1 MSILFHP
8 DTKFESSLGQV
19 LSALAVRNG
28 VARHQLA
35 DDVGLTRATVTKAVQ
50 ELIDAGIVAEVER
63 GRSSPRGGPRPILLE
78 VCRDAVHVIGL
89 DIRREKVTGC
99 RVDLAAT
106 LRETVS
112 VRLDPTV
119 TPETLL
125 ESLYEIVD
133 RLKASCP
140 DVPLGAIGVG
150 SIGPVDVL
158 AGRSHPMNFPVLDD
172 LPVCD
177 LLAKRYQV
185 PTTIRIG
192 AMAAA
197 YGEERL
203 AMGESGRPKSIAFVV
218 IDFRGI
224 GLGLISGGAGWLTD
238 HGGVGEVG
246 HVAIDI
252 NGRPCECGRRGCL
265 VQYASGLA
273 ALRMRDASGTGFGHS
288 ETMLSRL
295 ALDAEGGDEPA
306 RKALVDAGRY
316 LGSAIVDIDRLLRPS
331 RIVLGSSHDHMAKWY
346 MKGVHAYIDAVHE
359 ASDFTAL
366 QERLMLARKGSAAIA
381 YGAAA
386 LQIKNFTIAPSAIL
400 GRLSRPG
407 GLGSQRRLSEQVR
420 TPAK

>member
-1 MSILFHP
+1 MLHS
-8 DTKFESSLGQV
+8 DTKFEGSLGQV
-19 LSALAVRNG
+19 LSALALQG
-28 VARHQLA
+28 GIARHQLA

-50 ELIDAGIVAEVER
+50 ELMDAGIVAEVER

-78 VCRDAVHVIGL
+78 ICRDAFHVIGL
-89 DIRREKVTGC
+89 DIRREKITGC
-99 RVDLAAT
+99 RVDLAAK

-119 TPETLL
+119 TPETLA

-150 SIGPVDVL
+150 SIGPVDV
-158 AGRSHPMNFPVLDD
+158 ATGRSHPMNFPVLDD

-197 YGEERL
+197 YGEER
-203 AMGESGRPKSIAFVV
+203 MTTGESGPLKSIAFVV

-224 GLGLISGGAGWLTD
+224 GLGLISGGSGWLTD

-246 HVAIDI
+246 HVAIDM
-252 NGRPCECGRRGCL
+252 NGRACECGRRGCL

-273 ALRMRDASGTGFGHS
+273 ALRMRDASGIGHGHS
-288 ETMLSRL
+288 ESMLSEL
-295 ALDAEGGDEPA
+295 ALDAERGDEQA
-306 RKALVDAGRY
+306 QKALLEAGRY

-331 RIVLGSSHDHMAKWY
+331 RIVVGSSHDHMAEWY
-346 MKGVHAYIDAVHE
+346 MKGVHAYIEEIHE

-386 LQIKNFTIAPSAIL
+386 LQIKNFMIAPSAIL
-400 GRLSRPG
+400 GILSRQDRA
-407 GLGSQRRLSEQVR
+407 GLQRRRSEQIR
-420 TPAK
+420 TPAR